1 MQTIVSPMSCTLFVT
16 PPLTQGKRVCPRTK
30 NKGHLFITN
39 LPNIPYK
46 KKLLGGRI
54 GSPDVPQFINCP
66 VRQVT
71 SFFLDNGSNTNRGQ
85 VPLVLRLLVPF
96 VTVGFLL
103 KGTG

>member
-46 KKLLGGRI
+46 KNDLLLGG
-54 GSPDVPQFINCP
+54 
-66 VRQVT
+66 
-71 SFFLDNGSNTNRGQ
+71 
-85 VPLVLRLLVPF
+85 
-96 VTVGFLL
+96 
-103 KGTG
+103 